1 MKRNNSLPGKEN
13 EGVRSEGDESADLFE
28 DDRSFCSARLEL
40 EDCNSE
46 EGSSMSNLYSTS
58 VRSLVGRKKN
68 RFTLILE
75 KFYTK
80 NSRNPKKE
88 FFNTYVI
95 RSIKRIFRNISQN
108 ATPRRTC
115 VAISDA
121 NPTQSACWEKFKTM
135 FKKKPEFY
143 IKISLTTNAP
153 LTDGRSRRKEKN
165 TNRTAKSHN
174 NTFCRN
180 FFIEKKMQKSF
191 FILLDLLFSENELT
205 CFNSRFKFMCC
216 AHNMHNEDCYEK
228 WDQLKVYLYNKYFD
242 DLEIKIDSK
251 LEEYSKRINHLQRS
265 SAAAIESGYHFVLQE
280 NLLDDLNMD

>member
-1 MKRNNSLPGKEN
+1 MRRINSYATN
-13 EGVRSEGDESADLFE
+13 EIEADGSLDLID
-28 DDRSFCSARLEL
+28 DDRSVCSARFDI
-40 EDCNSE
+40 EDGVSSE
-46 EGSSMSNLYSTS
+46 EGSSMANLYSTS

-68 RFTLILE
+68 KFTLILE
-75 KFYTK
+75 KFFTK

-95 RSIKRIFRNISQN
+95 RSIKRIFRNISQD
-108 ATPRRTC
+108 TIPRRTC
-115 VAISDA
+115 VAISNE
-121 NPTQSACWEKFKTM
+121 NPIQTECWEKFKKM
-135 FKKKPEFY
+135 FKKKPDFY
-143 IKISLTTNAP
+143 SKISLTINAP
-153 LTDGRSRRKEKN
+153 LTDGKSKRKERN

-216 AHNMHNEDCYEK
+216 AHDMHDKECFEK
-228 WDQLKVYLYNKYFD
+228 WNELKVYLYSKYFD
-242 DLEIKIDSK
+242 DLEIEIDSK
-251 LEEYSKRINHLQRS
+251 LEEYSKRINLLQPS
-265 SAAAIESGYHFVLQE
+265 FMPVYDTDENFVLQE